1 MRAVRALHHSQRG
14 VGIATEP
21 LIGFHGCE
29 GPQKGPSFCF
39 SQPIRRFNDVPRKG
53 PALSRPGAST
63 LIVVGAMVP
72 ALPAEAASEPPFV
85 LYFPQD
91 PRPTVFSSTFG
102 ASRSSGRRHQ
112 GNDLM
117 APKMTHV
124 YAAAAGIV
132 TVIDTHGSAGRYV
145 EIQHEAGWA
154 TRYLHLNNDDPG
166 TDNGRADWSLTLV
179 QGLEV
184 GSHVEAGQ
192 HIGYVG
198 DSGNAEWTGSHTA
211 FRARPRRRGGR
222 SLPGPQRCLCAG
234 DRPARCLDPRVHEV
248 RRGQADVTIR

>member
-1 MRAVRALHHSQRG
+1 MTSRRSC
-14 VGIATEP
+14 P
-21 LIGFHGCE
+21 
-29 GPQKGPSFCF
+29 F
-39 SQPIRRFNDVPRKG
+39 SPWRFP
-53 PALSRPGAST
+53 T

-85 LYFPQD
+85 LYFLKTPS
-91 PRPTVFSSTFG
+91 PVFSSTFG

-145 EIQHEAGWA
+145 EIQHKPDG
-154 TRYLHLNNDDPG
+154 RPLSPPQQRRSGDGQRPGRLVSDPG
-166 TDNGRADWSLTLV
+166 LGAGSGRVTS
-179 QGLEV
+179 
-184 GSHVEAGQ
+184 EAGQ

-211 FRARPRRRGGR
+211 FRARPRRREVDPTRSSKMPMRGR
-222 SLPGPQRCLCAG
+222 SPCALPRPKGPRG
-234 DRPARCLDPRVHEV
+234 SG
-248 RRGQADVTIR
+248 GQADVTIR

>member
-1 MRAVRALHHSQRG
+1 MTSREKVLPFLATAL
-14 VGIATEP
+14 T
-21 LIGFHGCE
+21 
-29 GPQKGPSFCF
+29 
-39 SQPIRRFNDVPRKG
+39 
-53 PALSRPGAST
+53 T

-72 ALPAEAASEPPFV
+72 GLPAEAASEPPFL

-91 PRPTVFSSTFG
+91 PQPTVFASTFG

-117 APKMTHV
+117 APKMTQV

-184 GSHVEAGQ
+184 GSHVEAGE

-198 DSGNAEWTGSHTA
+198 DSGNAEWTGSHTHFELA
-211 FRARPRRRGGR
+211 HDGGEVDPYPILKDAYARAMALRAASTQGSMRFGEAK
-222 SLPGPQRCLCAG
+222 L
-234 DRPARCLDPRVHEV
+234 
-248 RRGQADVTIR
+248 T